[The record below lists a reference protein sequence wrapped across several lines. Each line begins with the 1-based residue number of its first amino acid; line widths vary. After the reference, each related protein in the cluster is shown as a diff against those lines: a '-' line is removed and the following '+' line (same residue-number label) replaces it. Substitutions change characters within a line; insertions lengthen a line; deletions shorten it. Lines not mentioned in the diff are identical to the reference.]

1 MLEWLAQTWDAWGLT
16 WGRVLLGLLVA
27 AVSFAVSTGVVTFVL
42 VKLPANYFHSS
53 HEREF
58 LTSRHPVLRMVG
70 IFLKN
75 LLGLVLVGF
84 GILMTLPGVPG
95 PGVLTI
101 LFGVML
107 LDFPRKRELEVKFV
121 SRPSVFHAINRLRAR
136 FSRPPL
142 LLD

>member
-1 MLEWLAQTWDAWGLT
+1 MFEWLTHTWDAWGMT
-16 WGRVLLGLLVA
+16 WWKVLF
-27 AVSFAVSTGVVTFVL
+27 AVLISAVTFAVSTAAVTFVL

-53 HEREF
+53 HERAF
-58 LTSRHPVLRMVG
+58 LTSRHPLLRMCG

-75 LLGLVLVGF
+75 LLGLLLVGF
-84 GILMTLPGVPG
+84 GVLMTLPGVPG

-121 SRPSVFHAINRLRAR
+121 SRPRVFQAINALRAR